1 MITSSP
7 KTTQIL
13 ASLAVLLYDH
23 CYGFYPGSEAD
34 MDFALDFKTKKCF
47 ANLVFDLLQSVAVY
61 GTYVHSQK
69 NELHVADPK

>member
-1 MITSSP
+1 
-7 KTTQIL
+7 
-13 ASLAVLLYDH
+13 
-23 CYGFYPGSEAD
+23 